1 MFTFA
6 APITMH
12 SATRLLGEA
21 QAAFAKGE
29 REYSLAAVEGSDS
42 ALMAVMLDLQRSAR
56 LVNEPLRFRDVPQ
69 GMINFA
75 ELYGVLEMFPDLVVR
90 PAIA

>member
-1 MFTFA
+1 MFVFA

-12 SATRLLGEA
+12 SATRMLSEA
-21 QAAFAKGE
+21 HAAFDKGE
-29 REYSLAAVEGSDS
+29 REYSLAGVEGSDS

-69 GMINFA
+69 AMINFA
-75 ELYGVLEMFPDLVVR
+75 KLYGVLEMFPELVVR
-90 PAIA
+90 PANT

>member
-1 MFTFA
+1 MFVFA

-12 SATRLLGEA
+12 SATRLLAEA
-21 QAAFAKGE
+21 RAAFDKGE
-29 REYSLAAVEGSDS
+29 REYSLAGVEGSDS
-42 ALMAVMLDLQRSAR
+42 ALIAVMLDLQRSAR
-56 LVNEPLRFRDVPQ
+56 LVDEPLRFCAVPQ
-69 GMINFA
+69 AMINFA